1 VAGVR
6 GVPDAR
12 RCNNATV
19 PDSLP
24 SESLKSE
31 SSARPPAAAGASG
44 PDAEVPTIPSPVGG
58 EPLSSSAVYV
68 VAPEGDTGKSTVA
81 LGLLRILAG
90 TVQRVGVFRPVT
102 IAPRS
107 GDEEPE
113 RDRIVEMLLQHT
125 TVELDYSECIGVTNM
140 RVHEDRDA
148 ALTEIVDR
156 YQAVA
161 RQCDV
166 VVILGTDYTGVPSP
180 TEFDFNA
187 TLAVN
192 LGAPVLLVLRGADRT
207 PREIGTNARLT
218 LDELRVEHAHPVG
231 IVANR
236 CDPEDLEAIR
246 AELAPLGLPAWTL
259 PAQALLTAPT
269 MGELMQAVD
278 GSLYSGDPA
287 LMDREV
293 MAVMVGGMTG
303 DRILERL
310 VDGMV
315 VIVPADRTDAVL
327 AILGAHAAEG
337 FPSLAGMIWNGGLMP
352 NSAMARLVHGMRST
366 LPIVCTDHGTY
377 DTARVAADTRGRVYS
392 GSGRKVETAL
402 SLMEKHVDTEELLAR
417 LRVETPDVMT
427 PQMFEHQLLE
437 RARADRRHIVLPE
450 GDDDRIL
457 HAAGRLLRRD
467 VADLTILGDPEAV
480 RRRADELGIDL
491 SGAQILDPR
500 TSEHADRFASE
511 YTELRE
517 HKGMTLDVARDRML
531 DISYFATMM
540 VHTGL
545 ADGMVSGA
553 AHTTAHTIRPALEI
567 IRTRPGVETVSSVFL
582 MCLADHVLA
591 FGDCAVVP
599 DPTAR
604 QLADIALSSAETA
617 SRFGVDPRVAL
628 LSYSTGDSGTG
639 ADVDKVREA
648 TEIVRARI
656 AEAAADDPVADLV
669 VDGPLQFDAAVDPTV
684 AAKKM
689 PESPVAGRA
698 TVLVFPDLN
707 TGNNTYKAVQR
718 TAGAVAIGPVLQG
731 LRKPI
736 NDLSRGSLVED
747 IVNTVAITAVQAQS
761 TAVQAQSTA
770 EVRGSDS

>member
-1 VAGVR
+1 M
-6 GVPDAR
+6 
-12 RCNNATV
+12 
-19 PDSLP
+19 PDSPVSETLP
-24 SESLKSE
+24 PE
-31 SSARPPAAAGASG
+31 PAAPS
-44 PDAEVPTIPSPVGG
+44 IPSPVTDS
-58 EPLSSSAVYV
+58 PLSSSGVYV
-68 VAPEGDTGKSTVA
+68 AAPEGDTGKSTVA
-81 LGLLRILAG
+81 LGLLRIFAG

-102 IAPRS
+102 VAPRS
-107 GDEEPE
+107 TDTGPG

-125 TVELDYSECIGVTNM
+125 TVDLDYEDCIGVTNA
-140 RVHEDRDA
+140 RVHEDRDT

-156 YQAVA
+156 YHAVA

-192 LGAPVLLVLRGADRT
+192 LGAPVLLVLRGTDRT
-207 PREIGTNARLT
+207 PEEIGTNARLIV
-218 LDELRVEHAHPVG
+218 DELRVGHAHPVG
-231 IVANR
+231 IVVNR
-236 CDPEDLEAIR
+236 CAPEDLAVIQSV
-246 AELAPLGLPAWTL
+246 LAPLGLPAWTL
-259 PAQALLTAPT
+259 PSQALLTAPT
-269 MGELMQAVD
+269 MGELLEAVD
-278 GSLYSGDPA
+278 GTLYSGDPA
-287 LMDREV
+287 LLDREV

-327 AILGAHAAEG
+327 AILAAHAAEG
-337 FPSLAGMIWNGGLMP
+337 FPSLAGMIWNGGLKP
-352 NSAMARLVHGMRST
+352 NAAMDRLVHGMRST
-366 LPIVCTDHGTY
+366 LPIVCTVHGTY
-377 DTARVAADTRGRVYS
+377 DTARLAADTRGRVYS
-392 GSGRKVETAL
+392 GTGRKVETAL

-437 RARADRRHIVLPE
+437 RARTDKRHIVLPE

-467 VADLTILGDPEAV
+467 VVDLTILGEAEAV

-491 SGAQILDPR
+491 TGATILDPR
-500 TSEHADRFASE
+500 RSELAEQFAAE
-511 YTELRE
+511 YVELRG
-517 HKGMTLDVARDRML
+517 HKGVTLDAARDRIL

-567 IRTRPGVETVSSVFL
+567 IRTRPEVETVSSVFL
-582 MCLADHVLA
+582 MCLSDHVLA

-617 SRFGVDPRVAL
+617 SRFGVEPRVAL
-628 LSYSTGDSGTG
+628 LSYSTGNSGSG

-648 TEIVRARI
+648 TEIVRTRI
-656 AEAAADDPVADLV
+656 AEAAAGDPVSTLA

-684 AAKKM
+684 ARAKM
-689 PESPVAGRA
+689 PDSPVAGRA

-736 NDLSRGSLVED
+736 NDLSRGALIED
-747 IVNTVAITAVQAQS
+747 IVNTVAITAVQAQAATDS
-761 TAVQAQSTA
+761 A
-770 EVRGSDS
+770 EGNS